1 MLKGEGFSFGDGT
14 STEAVSGIASGRAV
28 FAPSRAAPGRARATT
43 GARSPRTSWTIFGST
58 TATAMVGSDPLR
70 PPPLPDPPEPPEAPA

>member
-14 STEAVSGIASGRAV
+14 STEAVSGIAAGRAF

-43 GARSPRTSWTIFGST
+43 GTRSPRTSWMIFGST

-70 PPPLPDPPEPPEAPA
+70 PPPLPDPPKPPEAPA